1 MWSKRSVG
9 RGIRRVTERFFSLS
23 LSQKINY
30 TFAFFFFVAAT
41 QQLVDHRGFDNVF
54 EVSGFIAMFIFILLA
69 QFDNRF
75 INFLLL
81 GMLVVLS
88 FILIIPN
95 EDPSDLSAFILLSVG
110 LAAAYKLS
118 LFGRGTLRV
127 LGAIVAIT
135 IILVFLAGIL
145 HGFTVWQRINLINFV
160 VVYLAL
166 LFFIFE
172 EETLSLRRQR
182 DVLTQQASELRPF
195 AELGTNTAGLVHD
208 FKGDISGIYAL
219 SSIAKISGET
229 ELADKIYY
237 YGERLNERVD
247 SILYVATSGDHYE
260 EETISLSEMLRRVTY
275 YFIGI
280 NKGLKHHVPIELDV
294 PDDVTI
300 TTRRNAMMVIL
311 ENVIKNAVEAT
322 EGAADRT
329 VRISAH
335 ENDDWVDIAITHR
348 GKHLPW
354 NTTIGTRIDVRRSNY
369 FRRGRSSKR
378 GGTGLGMIN
387 VIRALEILG
396 AEMTMENLPTG
407 VESVIRHPTC
417 HQLP

>member
-1 MWSKRSVG
+1 MG
-9 RGIRRVTERFFSLS
+9 RGIHRVTERFFSLS

-54 EVSGFIAMFIFILLA
+54 ELSGFIAMFVFILLA
-69 QFDNRF
+69 QFENRF
-75 INFLLL
+75 ISYLLL
-81 GMLVVLS
+81 AMLVVLS

-118 LFGRGTLRV
+118 LFGRSTLRV
-127 LGAIVAIT
+127 LGSIVIIT
-135 IILVFLAGIL
+135 VVIVFLAGML
-145 HGFTVWQRINLINFV
+145 HGFTLWQRINLINFV

-182 DVLTQQASELRPF
+182 DVLTQQASQLRPF

-219 SSIAKISGET
+219 SSIAKISDET

-237 YGERLNERVD
+237 YGERMNERVD
-247 SILYVATSGDHYE
+247 AILYVATSGDHYE

-280 NKGLKHHVPIELDV
+280 NKGLKHHVPIELEV
-294 PDDVTI
+294 PDGVTI
-300 TTRRNAMMVIL
+300 TTRRNALMVIL

-322 EGAADRT
+322 DGAGDRT
-329 VRISAH
+329 VRIGAQ
-335 ENDDWVDIAITHR
+335 EEDDWVKITITHR

-354 NTTIGTRIDVRRSNY
+354 DSSVGKPIDVRRSNY
-369 FRRGRSSKR
+369 FRRGRSSKP

-407 VESVIRHPTC
+407 VASVIRHPKR
-417 HQLP
+417 HHSP